1 MSIAVADTVIPV
13 PFTPDTRSVRLH
25 FDFADAQRKVTP
37 DEFWEFCAKNRKLR
51 AELTKDGDVI
61 IMPPTGFESSEENSE
76 IVFQLKAWSKKDGSG
91 VVTESN
97 GAYIL
102 PNGATKAPDAAWIR
116 KERLAKFTAEER
128 RKFLPIAPDFVV
140 ELRSESDSLKEQQ
153 EKMDEWIEN
162 CVRLAWLIDTKTKRV
177 HIYQPGREPEILDS
191 PKSVSGE
198 NVLPGFELDFTE
210 FTNFGLLLAKL

>member
-25 FDFADAQRKVTP
+25 FDFADEQRKMTP
-37 DEFWEFCAKNRKLR
+37 DEFWEFCTKNRKLR

-61 IMPPTGFESSEENSE
+61 IMPPTGYESSEENVE
-76 IVFQLKAWSKKDGSG
+76 LVRQLANWAIKDGTG
-91 VVTESN
+91 KVTESN

-102 PNGATKAPDAAWIR
+102 PNGATRAPDAAWIR

-128 RKFLPIAPDFVV
+128 KKFLPITPDFIV

-153 EKMDEWIEN
+153 EKLEEWIESGAH
-162 CVRLAWLIDTKTKRV
+162 LAWLIDTKTKRV
-177 HIYQPGREPEILDS
+177 HIYRPDGDPEILENPS
-191 PKSVSGE
+191 KVSGE
-198 NVLPGFELDFTE
+198 GILPGFELDLTE
-210 FTNFGLLLAKL
+210 IYT